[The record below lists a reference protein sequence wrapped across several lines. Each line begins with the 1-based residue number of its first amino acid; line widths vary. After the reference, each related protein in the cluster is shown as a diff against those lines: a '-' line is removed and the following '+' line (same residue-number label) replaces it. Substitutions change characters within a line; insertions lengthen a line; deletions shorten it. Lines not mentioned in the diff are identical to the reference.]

1 MTDDVK
7 FEYLEDKVEDHEER
21 LRKVEKNTMEMKY
34 ELLNI
39 TKSQSDIKSLV
50 LETNKEQSKTLNNM
64 AKMIESNIST
74 NNQIRLIDRKE
85 LWGILALVIGGVVG
99 RFLM

>member
-7 FEYLEDKVEDHEER
+7 IEYLEDKVDDHEKR
-21 LRKVEKNTMEMKY
+21 LRKVEENTMEMKY

-39 TKSQSDIKSLV
+39 VKSQSDIKTLV
-50 LETNKEQSKTLNNM
+50 LETNKDLTKTIKDSV
-64 AKMIESNIST
+64 AT

-85 LWGILALVIGGVVG
+85 LWGIFALVIGGVVG
-99 RFLM
+99 YFV

>member
-7 FEYLEDKVEDHEER
+7 IEYLEDKVDDHEER

-39 TKSQSDIKSLV
+39 VKSQSDIKALV
-50 LETNKEQSKTLNNM
+50 LETNKDLTKTIKDSV
-64 AKMIESNIST
+64 AT

-85 LWGILALVIGGVVG
+85 LWGILALVIGGIVG
-99 RFLM
+99 YFV

>member
-1 MTDDVK
+1 MNI
-7 FEYLEDKVEDHEER
+7 EYLENRINDHEKR
-21 LRKVEKNTMEMKY
+21 LRIIEENTTEMKY

-39 TKSQSDIKSLV
+39 TKSQTDIKSLV
-50 LETNKEQSKTLNNM
+50 LETNKELSETLNNM
-64 AKMIESNIST
+64 AKTIKENVIT

-99 RFLM
+99 CFIM

>member
-1 MTDDVK
+1 MNI
-7 FEYLEDKVEDHEER
+7 EYLENRINDHEKR
-21 LRKVEKNTMEMKY
+21 LRIIEENTTEMKY

-39 TKSQSDIKSLV
+39 TKSQTDIKSLV
-50 LETNKEQSKTLNNM
+50 LETNKELSETLNNM
-64 AKMIESNIST
+64 AKTIKENVVT

-85 LWGILALVIGGVVG
+85 LWGILALVVGGVVG

>member
-1 MTDDVK
+1 MNI
-7 FEYLEDKVEDHEER
+7 EYLENRINDHEKR
-21 LRKVEKNTMEMKY
+21 LRIIEENTTEMKY

-50 LETNKEQSKTLNNM
+50 LEANKEQSKTLNNM

-85 LWGILALVIGGVVG
+85 LWGIFALVIGGVVG
-99 RFLM
+99 CFIM

>member
-7 FEYLEDKVEDHEER
+7 IEYLEDKVDDHEER
-21 LRKVEKNTMEMKY
+21 LRKVEENTMEMKY

-39 TKSQSDIKSLV
+39 VKSQSDIKALV
-50 LETNKEQSKTLNNM
+50 LETNKDLTKTI
-64 AKMIESNIST
+64 KDSVST

-85 LWGILALVIGGVVG
+85 LWGILALVVGGVVG
-99 RFLM
+99 YFVM